1 MSDMKTAIILAGGQ
15 GTRLRPMT
23 DAFPKP
29 LAQVANKPL
38 LEHIVFGLREQGI
51 SQVALAT
58 GYKADAIESY
68 FGAGGALGVD
78 IQYFVEHQPLGSG
91 GALRNVCDQ
100 QQEFCAET
108 FLIANADVLND
119 VDLGAALRL
128 HREKGALAT
137 LVCCEVDNPQEFG
150 ICEIEDDGRIT
161 AFYEKPRPGVTAS
174 RWANLALWI
183 FEPQLVP
190 MIEAGHFTMIED
202 DLFPQLLRDGAPLYA
217 YRHPGYWLDVGTHTR
232 YLQAQRDALAGRFPC
247 QLQGRI
253 IGADGA
259 PEQQSE
265 DASLLA
271 QSSTVEE
278 GAQVTRSVI
287 GHSARVAA
295 NATVEDSVVYEGASV
310 GAGAVMR
317 RCVLGPRSHITDG
330 VTCEDGMLFD
340 APNE

>member
-1 MSDMKTAIILAGGQ
+1 MENTLQNAVILAGGQ

-38 LEHIVFGLREQGI
+38 LEHIVFGLSQQGI
-51 SQVALAT
+51 SQIALAT
-58 GYKADAIESY
+58 GYKADAIENY
-68 FGAGGALGVD
+68 FGAGGALGVE

-100 QQEFCAET
+100 SPGFCAGT

-137 LVCCEVDNPQEFG
+137 LMCCEVDNPQEFG

-161 AFYEKPRPGVTAS
+161 AFYEKPQPGVTAS

-190 MIEAGHFTMIED
+190 MIAAGQFSMIED
-202 DLFPQLLRDGAPLYA
+202 DLFPQLLQGGAPLYA
-217 YRHPGYWLDVGTHTR
+217 YRHPGYWLDVGTHAR

-247 QLQGRI
+247 SLAGRI
-253 IGADGA
+253 TGVDGA
-259 PEQQSE
+259 PEQHDE
-265 DASLLA
+265 AASLLA
-271 QSSTVEE
+271 DDCAVEDS
-278 GAQVTRSVI
+278 ARVTRSVV
-287 GHSARVAA
+287 GPNARRRSR
-295 NATVEDSVVYEGASV
+295 NA
-310 GAGAVMR
+310 
-317 RCVLGPRSHITDG
+317 
-330 VTCEDGMLFD
+330 
-340 APNE
+340 